1 MLLIKNIFLYDPASG
16 VEKKTDILIEDGRFA
31 KIEDN
36 ISPEECPRTGRQ
48 DGEDSPLQVI
58 DGAGLCAAPGLI
70 DTQRICTPGRLPQRA
85 GDTPVSS

>member
-36 ISPEECPRTGRQ
+36 ISPEEMNFIQQIR
-48 DGEDSPLQVI
+48 EALE
-58 DGAGLCAAPGLI
+58 
-70 DTQRICTPGRLPQRA
+70 
-85 GDTPVSS
+85 